1 MYCPS
6 CGTELKQELSYCQ
19 RCGANLSISKASGES
34 KSLAELL
41 AAIIVIS
48 LALPGLILGGM
59 IVLKFNEFS
68 QWLILLFMVLVFL
81 ILLGLDSVLVWQL
94 LGLNRRAKDAGAAP
108 QLERPNTKEL
118 DARQEQ
124 ALIEPMRSVTENT
137 TRLFEPTYEERRTK

>member
-6 CGTELKQELSYCQ
+6 CGTELTKELIYCQ

-34 KSLAELL
+34 KSLPKLL
-41 AAIIVIS
+41 EAIIAIS
-48 LALPGLILGGM
+48 IALPGLILGGM

-94 LGLNRRAKDAGAAP
+94 LRLNTRAKDAGAAP
-108 QLERPNTKEL
+108 QLERPNTKKV

-124 ALIEPMRSVTENT
+124 ALLESMRSVTENT
-137 TRLFEPTYEERRTK
+137 TRLFEPTYEEGRTK